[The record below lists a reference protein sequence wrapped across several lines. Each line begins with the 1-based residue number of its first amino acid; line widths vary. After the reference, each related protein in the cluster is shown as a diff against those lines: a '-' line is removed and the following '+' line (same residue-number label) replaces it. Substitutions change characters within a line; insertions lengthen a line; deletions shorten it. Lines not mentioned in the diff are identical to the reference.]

1 MQRLTEMARR
11 SVSPLE
17 LDTFFETA
25 KSPSDYEPSLEAI
38 RAFIKVHE
46 EAGRRVVVITSG
58 GTIVPLERQ
67 MIRFLDNF
75 SAGTRGA
82 ISAEYLIK
90 GITYLKSIRWFLR
103 AGYAVIYLHRQYS
116 FAPFSRKFRA
126 KDESILT
133 YLESDGDSVQGTNLL
148 RKHIKLYA

>member
-1 MQRLTEMARR
+1 MARR

-25 KSPSDYEPSLEAI
+25 KSPSDYEPSLQAI
-38 RAFIKVHE
+38 RAFIKNHD

-82 ISAEYLIK
+82 ISAEYHIK
-90 GITYLKSIRWFLR
+90 GITYLKHIRWFLR
-103 AGYAVIYLHRQYS
+103 AGYAVIFLHRQYS
-116 FAPFSRKFRA
+116 FSPFSRKFRS
-126 KDESILT
+126 KDESILN
-133 YLESDGDSVQGTNLL
+133 YLESDGDSVQGKSSLIEHN
-148 RKHIKLYA
+148 IIYE